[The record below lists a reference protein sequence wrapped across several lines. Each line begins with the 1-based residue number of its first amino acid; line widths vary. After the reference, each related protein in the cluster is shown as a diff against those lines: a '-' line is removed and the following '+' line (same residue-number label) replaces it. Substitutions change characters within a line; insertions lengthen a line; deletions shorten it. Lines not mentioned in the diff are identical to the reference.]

1 MNHNNSQEFIFGLD
15 IGTRTVI
22 GVVGYQKG
30 NKFSV
35 VAVEQQ
41 EHRSR
46 AMIDGQIH
54 DVMKVVEVV
63 QSVKKNLEKKVGF
76 TLQKVGIAAAGRV
89 LRTVEVH
96 AEQFLEKDTIIE
108 ASHIHSLELQGIR
121 TAYERLQTQLQST
134 HPDYF
139 CVGYSVTRY
148 YLNQYMMAN
157 LEGHKGN
164 HISMDLIATFLPQI
178 VIDSLYTV
186 VKKAG
191 LEVMYLTL
199 EPIAAIEVVIPKE
212 IQLLN
217 LALVDIGAGTSDIAI
232 TKEGSIAAY
241 GMIPVAGDEITEQ
254 ILHQYLTDF
263 ETAENMKL
271 DIESKAQ
278 ISFKDIL
285 SMSHTIAKETL
296 LETIRSTVDKI
307 ALEIANKILDLN
319 GGKVPNAVFCVGGG
333 SQVTGLIDGIAKHL
347 GLPLERVVIRGLEV
361 AAKRIEFS
369 SLAAGPEMITP
380 LGICMTSII
389 QRGNSFIEIIFNG
402 ESLSLF
408 NTHSLAVIDAA
419 TYKGFDHTNLIGRKG
434 RDLEFDVNGQKR
446 KIKGEAGRA
455 AEIFLNGQ
463 AVSLHHP
470 IDQGDI
476 LVIKPA
482 RHGRDANMS
491 IKDIIDI
498 EVLNSGKT
506 IISKINDREVP
517 LETKIQFGDEIFLTF
532 AEEGKQFLDKEEGES
547 GFYIRVNGNPL
558 YLPEKSTGYL
568 FVDIF
573 NYIDIDLTRPQ
584 GRIILLLNGKQA
596 AFTDPIHFGDEI
608 KIDWESSETERNE

>member
-35 VAVEQQ
+35 VAVERQ